1 MVVWEAM
8 DADAVRASLLDVIIP
23 EDTTTDLSELLETHS
38 DVPDEASHLLA
49 LKERDI
55 LFFDEKL
62 RTLAVLKL
70 PHCDED
76 VLKSFLARLSYKI
89 DVWAIEESAGSDP
102 PNSSTTP
109 TKDLVFSHEAIQKN
123 EPLVLASQS
132 ADSGRILTLIWEIE
146 IALRRPRFRIAQPS
160 IVFIP
165 SATITA
171 PEQDEHEKVEDL
183 TPFQPLEAN
192 VLEPMRFIP
201 GLQQNPPYLAA
212 SRLERVLPVTAT
224 HRQRLHIQH
233 VPSRRY
239 KAVPAAI
246 ARIRYNRLNTFSPL
260 PANIALLDIEIIPFV
275 QVKATVD
282 RVDLSLKSGRV
293 ESLMPGFLP
302 IQCQSGDCLTLIH
315 NLHQDP
321 NTNSSPFLS
330 LANPNIDVLS
340 IKIGMSIYSTEECRP
355 VISMDWTTHVDFS
368 QALNPSFG
376 PPSQPIQ
383 RPNRPTSLP
392 VSNGTDGTAAAIVNT
407 PSLQPTSDVIA
418 RNGLS
423 ISFTASGTA
432 ALVGRP
438 FSWKVLVVNNSMK
451 VAKITIIPLPRVQKQ
466 TTQAQSMAKRHA
478 PKSSTASFHPS
489 ERRHTK
495 GEDDL
500 DVAQAI
506 VDENVV
512 YAMHHAN
519 VVPPETD
526 LMALT
531 AELRIGPL
539 GPGQCHESEIQM
551 VAFEVGSMRVDAMR
565 IVDLVKEAELGTSAP
580 GVVIDV
586 RDLPDIVV
594 NKSSELEP

>member
-1 MVVWEAM
+1 MVS
-8 DADAVRASLLDVIIP
+8 DARGTFTGCTL
-23 EDTTTDLSELLETHS
+23 THGRS
-38 DVPDEASHLLA
+38 
-49 LKERDI
+49 
-55 LFFDEKL
+55 DEKL
-62 RTLAVLKL
+62 RTLAVLQL

-76 VLKSFLARLSYKI
+76 VLKSFLARLSYKV

-102 PNSSTTP
+102 PVPRAAP
-109 TKDLVFSHEAIQKN
+109 TKDLVSSHEAIQQS

-132 ADSGRILTLIWEIE
+132 ADSGRTLSLIWEIE
-146 IALRRPRFRIAQPS
+146 IALHRPRFRIAQPS
-160 IVFIP
+160 IVFVP

-171 PEQDEHEKVEDL
+171 PEQDENEKVEDL
-183 TPFQPLEAN
+183 APFQPLEAN

-201 GLQQNPPYLAA
+201 GLQHNPPYLAA

-233 VPSRRY
+233 IPSRRY

-246 ARIRYNRLNTFSPL
+246 ARIRYNRLNAFTPL
-260 PANIALLDIEIIPFV
+260 PTNIALLDIEIIPFV

-282 RVDLSLKSGRV
+282 SVDLSLKSGRV

-302 IQCQSGDCLTLIH
+302 MQCQSGDCLTFIH
-315 NLHQDP
+315 KLHQDL
-321 NTNSSPFLS
+321 NINSSPILS
-330 LANPNIDVLS
+330 LSNPNIDVLS
-340 IKIGMSIYSTEECRP
+340 IKIQISIYSTEECRP
-355 VISMDWTTHVDFS
+355 VISMDWTTHVDFT

-392 VSNGTDGTAAAIVNT
+392 VNGTDGTAAVVVNT

-418 RNGLS
+418 RSGLS
-423 ISFTASGTA
+423 ISFTASSTQ
-432 ALVGRP
+432 ALVGKP
-438 FSWKVLVVNNSMK
+438 FSWKVLVVNNSIK

-466 TTQAQSMAKRHA
+466 TTQAQSIAKRHA

-495 GEDDL
+495 SEDDV

-551 VAFEVGSMRVDAMR
+551 VAFETGSMRVDAMR
-565 IVDLVKEAELGTSAP
+565 IVDLVKEAELGTAAP

-594 NKSSELEP
+594 SNSSEPEP